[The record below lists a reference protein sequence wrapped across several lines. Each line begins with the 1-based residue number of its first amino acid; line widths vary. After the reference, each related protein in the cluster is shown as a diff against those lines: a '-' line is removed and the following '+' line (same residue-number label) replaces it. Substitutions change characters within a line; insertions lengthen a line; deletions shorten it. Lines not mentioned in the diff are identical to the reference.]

1 MRIFKISH
9 GTSYFN
15 LESHRLMLDNR
26 LVSVHPETAA
36 KGTSSYT
43 QFDNFITAKKGD
55 IVFICRSNESVDVIG
70 MLKDDRPLYSLIK
83 DHYDHDWVD
92 REYVVLFEAKNKHAH
107 HKGRE
112 KWWLPG
118 DNSTCNEVK
127 KDDYDLFEKMIL
139 NPVFEI
145 TISDLRAQRK
155 ISLSEIRFDVKDIQE
170 IQIKFK
176 SFFKNEQLL
185 ISSINKLSQI
195 EKLKIYY
202 EYGVKDN
209 IENQPVVWLRKR
221 IIEKIVNEEIQLT
234 ENLIQELKDE
244 IAHHFEKNVFHA
256 WSSNFRILYPL
267 VYSKYKDE
275 ILQVGKKLALKIQ
288 TDLGLENDTK
298 IKEVYLDGPQN
309 QGYDRIWLA
318 IYNKSHKTQKS
329 AKQLFFEIN
338 DGFKYGRLSMINSK
352 LDDLN
357 FDSEFNY
364 DAVLEK
370 FKLYKQEILND
381 DLNKF
386 DAMID
391 LKELVEYKKQL
402 ILQGPPGTG
411 KTYTAKDL
419 AEFILTGEI
428 DSDKKNQSIT
438 LNTNDQFEII
448 QFHPAYTYED
458 FIRGIVTEPHGD
470 KIQYVAKDKLF
481 LELVDKAI
489 KDPENKPYVLIIDEI
504 NRANLSA
511 VLGELIYAL
520 EYRDESFKSMYANQS
535 GNYDITIPSKLYII
549 GTMNTADK
557 SVGYMD
563 YALRRRF
570 AFYDILPKVCDDSN
584 FEKDLFIKVSTLF
597 VKEIKANVDQLE
609 ASDHLSMEFQDRPQD
624 IWLGH
629 SYFFRKEG
637 SDFSLRIQ
645 YEILPILQEYV
656 KDGILNN
663 TEEVKNILKEIAN
676 YKIEDANT

>member
-1 MRIFKISH
+1 MKILKISH
-9 GTSYFN
+9 GTAFFSISDHQFMIAN
-15 LESHRLMLDNR
+15 N
-26 LVSVHPETAA
+26 LVSVHPQTPA
-36 KGTSSYT
+36 KGQSYDT
-43 QFDNFITAKKGD
+43 QYDHFINASKGD
-55 IVFICRSNESVDVIG
+55 VFFVCRSNERIDLIG
-70 MLKDDRPLYSLIK
+70 MFVDERPLYSLM
-83 DHYDHDWVD
+83 DSHYEQWVD
-92 REYVVLFEAKNKHAH
+92 REYVTLFTASNPTNYNKSS
-107 HKGRE
+107 E

-118 DNSTCNEVK
+118 NNSTCALVKQNEQNE
-127 KDDYDLFEKMIL
+127 FENAIL
-139 NPVFEI
+139 NPAFG
-145 TISDLRAQRK
+145 ISFTELLNKR
-155 ISLSEIRFDVKDIQE
+155 
-170 IQIKFK
+170 
-176 SFFKNEQLL
+176 NEEF
-185 ISSINKLSQI
+185 NKLSLTIDKILTIQQRFKSYYSDEQKIFEDINNLSKI
-195 EKLKIYY
+195 EKLKVYY
-202 EYGVKDN
+202 EYGRKEN
-209 IENQPVVWLRKR
+209 IEKQPVVWLRKR
-221 IIEKIVNEEIQLT
+221 IIERIIEEDLSVNPQLIKELKEEIAA
-234 ENLIQELKDE
+234 NFD
-244 IAHHFEKNVFHA
+244 KNVFHA

-267 VYSKYKDE
+267 VYSKFKDE
-275 ILQVGKKLALKIQ
+275 ILDEGKKIALRIQ
-288 TDLGLENDTK
+288 SDLGLEKDTK

-309 QGYDRIWLA
+309 QGYDRIWFA

-338 DGFKYGRLSMINSK
+338 DGFKYGRLSMINPK
-352 LDDLN
+352 LNDFN

-364 DAVLEK
+364 GAVLEK
-370 FKLYKQEILND
+370 LRQYKDEILKD
-381 DLNKF
+381 DINKF

-411 KTYTAKDL
+411 KTYMAKDL

-438 LNTNDQFEII
+438 LNSNVQFEII

-470 KIQYVAKDKLF
+470 KIQYIAKDKLF
-481 LELVDKAI
+481 LDLVNKAI
-489 KDPENKPYVLIIDEI
+489 SDTENKPYVLIIDEI

-535 GNYDITIPSKLYII
+535 GKYDITIPSNLYII

-557 SVGYMD
+557 SVGHMD

-570 AFYDILPKVCDDSN
+570 AFYDVLPKVCDESN
-584 FEKDLFIKVSTLF
+584 FEKDLFVKVSTLF
-597 VKEIKANVDQLE
+597 VKEIKANVDELE

-663 TEEVKNILKEIAN
+663 TDEVKNILKEIAN